1 MNKKIFITH
10 GDIILDKIYNDDLE
24 LISQDGGGCNW
35 NDIYNL
41 SLMGEEC
48 YAFGSC
54 GNDEEGKIAVS
65 SLQRAGV
72 NTDNIIVEDKPT
84 NIMNIVIPN
93 KDLEDDSIMHSW
105 YNPITM
111 EYTMHFSKNLPT
123 TLPKELENAEAYII
137 LDKFL
142 PINLE
147 FIHNIKNKKVC
158 LDIGHIRFFEHFSRQ
173 YLFNF
178 FKEAD
183 YIQLN
188 DNVVP
193 LLFER
198 LRVKSLVEL
207 FELLNP
213 ELMVLTK
220 GKRGA
225 EYVFKENGEIKVNFE
240 SPKII
245 VDIVDSSGAGDAF
258 FSTTLHEYAYTDKID
273 TEFTKNTFELANKS
287 SREVIMQIGSRI
299 KKEDK

>member
-1 MNKKIFITH
+1 MNKKIFISH
-10 GDIILDKIYNDDLE
+10 GDIILDKIYNDKLE

-48 YAFGSC
+48 YAIGSC
-54 GNDEEGKIAVS
+54 GNDEEGKIAVN
-65 SLQRAGV
+65 SLKRAGV
-72 NTDNIIVEDKPT
+72 NTDNIIIEEKNT

-111 EYTMHFSKNLPT
+111 EYTMDFSKNLPT
-123 TLPKELENAEAYII
+123 HLPKELEDREVYII

-142 PINLE
+142 PVNLE
-147 FIHNIKNKKVC
+147 LINNVKNKKVC
-158 LDIGHIRFFEHFSRQ
+158 LDIGHIRFFEHFTRQ

-178 FKEAD
+178 FKMAD

-207 FELLNP
+207 FELLEP

-225 EYVFKENGEIKVNFE
+225 EYVFRENGEIKVNFE
-240 SPKII
+240 SPKVI

-258 FSTTLHEYAYTDKID
+258 FSTTLHEYAYTNKID
-273 TEFTKNTFELANKS
+273 TEFTKNAFEIANKS